1 MSQID
6 RRVIAN
12 VLLSSMLGL
21 ALSIASTWTIA
32 EPTGE
37 ECRKQ
42 ICDATV
48 VNCMHTDQP
57 LNPLARTEA
66 EKKSYC
72 GQFIDGC
79 MERYITPDLPWYSPD
94 DLARFMRCPSRS
106 K

>member
-1 MSQID
+1 MSKID
-6 RRVIAN
+6 RRVMGIG
-12 VLLSSMLGL
+12 LPSSLLGL
-21 ALSIASTWTIA
+21 MLSIASTWAA

-48 VNCMHTDQP
+48 VNCMRTDQP

-72 GQFIDGC
+72 AQFFNGC
-79 MERYITPDLPWYSPD
+79 MSRYIDADLPWYSPD
-94 DLARFMRCPSRS
+94 DLARFMRCPS
-106 K
+106 